1 MRKLPE
7 PTETVRTA
15 FDPGGDEQL
24 PPEVLATHTVE
35 SENSACNFDTTPR
48 LADYITA
55 GIEAHFTTA
64 ANLEKADANDD
75 ENHLLPSAND
85 DPMYMP
91 DYL

>member
-1 MRKLPE
+1 
-7 PTETVRTA
+7 VRTA

-35 SENSACNFDTTPR
+35 SEDSACNFDTTPR

-75 ENHLLPSAND
+75 EPSASKCQQQ
-85 DPMYMP
+85 PVVYAQLP
-91 DYL
+91 L